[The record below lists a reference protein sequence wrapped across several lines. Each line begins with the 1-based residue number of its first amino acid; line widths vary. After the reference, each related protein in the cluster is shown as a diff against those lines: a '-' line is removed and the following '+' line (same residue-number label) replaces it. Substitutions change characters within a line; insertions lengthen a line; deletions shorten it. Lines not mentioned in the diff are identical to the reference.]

1 MGGGLLNKHNSPK
14 LQKFK
19 DSNCKRK
26 VIVTAIIISI
36 LLISG
41 VYLYSSFALFSVEK
55 HFNVINGE
63 VSDPGD
69 IYFAYYVDGETTRN
83 IPSKGVGYVLD
94 IDKSNCTNGVIPKWD
109 NAGWQF
115 IGDYSGYNA
124 PDYTRTRCD
133 LYFKNIDMTLTD
145 YIKDIANYNT
155 NDIIV
160 DEAGGNIRYI
170 GKNPNNYVSIDGE
183 LWRII
188 GVMKNINDGN
198 GNINDRVKL
207 IRNDSIGNFAWDTSD
222 SSVNGGWGVNEWTKA
237 DLMKLLNPGYESESV
252 GGSLYWNSKS
262 GTCYN
267 FLNNAT
273 SVCDFTNSGMKDTLK
288 SLISDATWNLGG
300 VPYPGYDD
308 FIAYN
313 YYALERGSTV
323 YNNYQTTWVGM
334 VGLIYPS
341 DYGFA
346 TSGGSIKD
354 RTICLNTPLLNW
366 HYSDISDCKNYNWL
380 YSENNYLWTM
390 TSDYSTNLY
399 VVYVRNTGFVDV
411 YNYSGNSRTV
421 KPVVYLK
428 DSVKVVNGLGTK
440 DNPFELLVS

>member
-1 MGGGLLNKHNSPK
+1 MYKFRKWQMKHYVMMILVLIVLGLFIFLKIFNTYA
-14 LQKFK
+14 
-19 DSNCKRK
+19 
-26 VIVTAIIISI
+26 V
-36 LLISG
+36 
-41 VYLYSSFALFSVEK
+41 FSEEK

-63 VSDPGD
+63 IKDPGD
-69 IYFAYYVDGETTRN
+69 IYFAYYVDDKITRS

-94 IDKSNCTNGVIPKWD
+94 TEKSNCTNGVIPKWD

-124 PDYTRTRCD
+124 TDYTRTRCN
-133 LYFKNIDMTLTD
+133 LYFKKIDMTLSQ
-145 YIKDIANYNT
+145 YINSLVKYD
-155 NDIIV
+155 DELSS

-198 GNINDRVKL
+198 GNISDRVKL
-207 IRNDSIGNFAWDTSD
+207 IRNESIGNFAWDTSD
-222 SSVNGGWGVNEWTKA
+222 SSVNGGWGINEWTKS

-252 GGSLYWNSKS
+252 GGSLYWNNKS

-267 FLNNAT
+267 VKNNGTTA
-273 SVCDFTNSGMKDTLK
+273 CDFTTTGMKDTLK

-300 VPYPGYDD
+300 VPYPGYED

-313 YYALERGSTV
+313 YYALERGSVV
-323 YNNYQTTWVGM
+323 YNNYQTTWVGK

-341 DYGFA
+341 DYGYA
-346 TSGGSIKD
+346 TSGGITTD
-354 RTICLNTPLLNW
+354 RTACLNTPLLNW
-366 HYSDISDCKNYNWL
+366 HYSDISDCKNNNWL
-380 YSENNYLWTM
+380 YSETDYLWTM

-399 VVYVRNTGFVDV
+399 VVYVRDTGFVGV
-411 YNYSGNSRTV
+411 YNYPGNGRTV

-428 DSVKVVNGLGTK
+428 DSVKVVNGLGSK
-440 DNPFELLVS
+440 DSPFELLAS